1 MCLLRNL
8 SYQVHREIPNAERY
22 QEAPLAPANNAGPH
36 AASCFG
42 AKKGKGLLGGSSM
55 EGGGMKTYL
64 LQWSLGVIWG
74 LCAPTLAS
82 LGRRLNCS
90 FLWRRSGP
98 CLPWLR
104 ELLLGLPKTF
114 DTS

>member
-8 SYQVHREIPNAERY
+8 SYQVHREIPHAERY
-22 QEAPLAPANNAGPH
+22 QETPLAPASNAGPH

-55 EGGGMKTYL
+55 EGGGIKTDL
-64 LQWSLGVIWG
+64 LQWSLRVVWG

-82 LGRRLNCS
+82 LA
-90 FLWRRSGP
+90 
-98 CLPWLR
+98 
-104 ELLLGLPKTF
+104 
-114 DTS
+114 